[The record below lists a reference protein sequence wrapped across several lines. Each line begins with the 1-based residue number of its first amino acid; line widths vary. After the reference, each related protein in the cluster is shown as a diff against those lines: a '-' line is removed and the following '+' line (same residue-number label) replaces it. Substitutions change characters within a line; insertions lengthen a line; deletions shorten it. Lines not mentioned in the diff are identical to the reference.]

1 MYLFEHIEG
10 RVCPRTENWLAT
22 LCIGQA
28 GDFEGSR
35 DQGHACG
42 SQEVTTLKIDL
53 PGSFRVHLAILVWD
67 LIEVLALASLLRSHA
82 ALPEETRRASSS
94 EEWHDFGVDLLCPRP
109 GYAVRTSF
117 DLHVLY
123 IFHLRLPPRRHIG
136 RQDAV
141 VVAVNDHGGHVI
153 AGDVFAKVLNPGVDA
168 GQGAKGRAP
177 IATVQLACIRVR

>member
-53 PGSFRVHLAILVWD
+53 LGSFRVHLAILVWD

-94 EEWHDFGVDLLCPRP
+94 EEWHDFGVDLLRVRP
-109 GYAVRTSF
+109 WYAVRAAL
-117 DLHVLY
+117 DLDELHV
-123 IFHLRLPPRRHIG
+123 FDHLRLPSGRHIG

-141 VVAVNDHGGHVI
+141 VVAVNDHGWDVI
-153 AGDVFAKVLNPGVDA
+153 AGDVLAEILEPGVDA
-168 GQGAKGRAP
+168 RHRCRW
-177 IATVQLACIRVR
+177 ATRRLPRSSWLE